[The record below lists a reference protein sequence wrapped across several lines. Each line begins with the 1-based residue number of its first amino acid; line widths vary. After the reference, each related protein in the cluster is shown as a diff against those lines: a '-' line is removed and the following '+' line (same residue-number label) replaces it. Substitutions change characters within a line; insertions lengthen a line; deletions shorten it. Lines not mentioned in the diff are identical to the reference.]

1 MQRKICVSKYVSFCN
16 ANHANVTRKLA
27 RGVAAGL
34 VNTSRVTT
42 VRQLS
47 QESLAA
53 TYLGSRSLVVGAVT
67 I

>member
-1 MQRKICVSKYVSFCN
+1 MQRKICVSICVAICN
-16 ANHANVTRKLA
+16 VFRANVASKLA

-53 TYLGSRSLVVGAVT
+53 TYLGSRSLVIGAVT